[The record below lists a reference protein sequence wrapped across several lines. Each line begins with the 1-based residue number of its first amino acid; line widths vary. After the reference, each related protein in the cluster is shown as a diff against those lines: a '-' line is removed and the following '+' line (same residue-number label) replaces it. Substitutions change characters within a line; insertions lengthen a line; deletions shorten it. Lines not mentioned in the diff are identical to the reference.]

1 MKKIFTISTLLFCI
15 HSYAQQDP
23 QYSLY
28 QFNQM
33 VINPA
38 YAGSRDGI
46 NALASVRNQWSGFS
60 DLRTTCLSV
69 HTPVMS
75 NKLGVGLTLVNDK
88 MGPRNYTGAYANA
101 AYILKLN
108 NTYKLSFGLSA
119 GYNKYQFNYSKVE
132 FNTTEIP
139 VDLTQNQSK
148 GVLDLNTGLFL
159 KSNSFFAG
167 LSVTHLNAPSVY
179 EYSSVSANTGSYAY
193 QLKSHIFITV
203 GKSFILNENV
213 IFAPTIL
220 IKEVKGRGMADIN
233 LNFFLYKKLWLGA
246 FYRAGYGP
254 GALLQYYITNK
265 FKVAY
270 SYDTGLKDA
279 RRLGGSQELMI
290 GFDFSAPKSKIIN
303 PRFL

>member
-1 MKKIFTISTLLFCI
+1 
-15 HSYAQQDP
+15 
-23 QYSLY
+23 
-28 QFNQM
+28 
-33 VINPA
+33 
-38 YAGSRDGI
+38 
-46 NALASVRNQWSGFS
+46 
-60 DLRTTCLSV
+60 
-69 HTPVMS
+69 
-75 NKLGVGLTLVNDK
+75 
-88 MGPRNYTGAYANA
+88 
-101 AYILKLN
+101 
-108 NTYKLSFGLSA
+108 LSA

-220 IKEVKGRGMADIN
+220 IKEVKGKGMVDIN
-233 LNFFLYKKLWLGA
+233 LNFFLFKKLWLGA

-279 RRLGGSQELMI
+279 RRLGGSHELMI
-290 GFDFSAPKSKIIN
+290 GFDFSGPKSKIIN